1 MTLTNYSVLIEA
13 ALEDRYIDEQE
24 LTLLKEWKKDP
35 ENWQI
40 EARLMKI
47 EKSDL
52 CLQNHQLE

>member
-24 LTLLKEWKKDP
+24 LTLLKEWKK
-35 ENWQI
+35 I
-40 EARLMKI
+40 LKIGRFKRLMKI